1 MTTEYIVIKIGGVA
15 SKQLTPEILAKLSE
29 WQQAGQKVVIVHGGG
44 FAINQL
50 MEENHIPIHKVN
62 GLRVTSQ
69 SDMTLIKEAL
79 VDIVGKN
86 LAGQLTQA
94 VLPAY
99 QLVDEL
105 PDLVHAD
112 FLDQETYGFVGEVKN
127 ITNQTLVALL
137 SQGKI
142 PLIPSL
148 GYSEQGD
155 LLNINA
161 DYLARAV
168 AISLGAKKLILM
180 TDVKGVLE
188 NGQVLDHLNL
198 VDVHKKIDSGVIT
211 GGMIPKIQSAVQ
223 TVQAGVEQVIIGDN
237 LTDGTII
244 KEYEMTKLFSNYKRA
259 AIDFASAQG
268 NYLTDT
274 TGNTYL
280 DFSSGIGVTNLG
292 YHPHVNQA
300 LTEQAGKILHQ
311 PNLYHNQLQEDVADL
326 LIGDRD
332 YLAFFCN
339 SGAEA
344 NEAAIKIARK
354 ASGKQEIIT
363 FQNSFHGRTFGSMSA
378 TGQDK
383 IKQGFGEGVPHFSY
397 AIFNDIDSVKA
408 LASDETAAI
417 MLELVQ
423 GESGVQP
430 ADKDFVKALADFCK
444 ETGIYLIVDEV
455 QTGLGRTGK
464 LYAYE
469 HYDIEPDIF
478 TLAKGLANGVPV
490 GAMLAKSSLGEAF
503 SYGSHGSTF
512 GGNKLAMAA
521 AKATLEVMLV
531 PGFLDTALGNGNQLQ
546 AKLQA
551 ALSDKETV
559 TTVRGLGY
567 MIGIET
573 TGNLGELVQSA
584 RDKGLILL
592 TAGTNVIRLLPP
604 ITLSDAEIEK
614 GVAILS
620 EIFD

>member
-1 MTTEYIVIKIGGVA
+1 
-15 SKQLTPEILAKLSE
+15 
-29 WQQAGQKVVIVHGGG
+29 
-44 FAINQL
+44 
-50 MEENHIPIHKVN
+50 
-62 GLRVTSQ
+62 
-69 SDMTLIKEAL
+69 
-79 VDIVGKN
+79 
-86 LAGQLTQA
+86 
-94 VLPAY
+94 
-99 QLVDEL
+99 
-105 PDLVHAD
+105 
-112 FLDQETYGFVGEVKN
+112 
-127 ITNQTLVALL
+127 
-137 SQGKI
+137 
-142 PLIPSL
+142 
-148 GYSEQGD
+148 
-155 LLNINA
+155 
-161 DYLARAV
+161 
-168 AISLGAKKLILM
+168 
-180 TDVKGVLE
+180 
-188 NGQVLDHLNL
+188 
-198 VDVHKKIDSGVIT
+198 
-211 GGMIPKIQSAVQ
+211 
-223 TVQAGVEQVIIGDN
+223 
-237 LTDGTII
+237 
-244 KEYEMTKLFSNYKRA
+244 MTKLFSNYKRA
-259 AIDFASAQG
+259 AIDFASAHG

-274 TGNTYL
+274 TGKTYL

-300 LTEQAGKILHQ
+300 LTEQVGKILHQ
-311 PNLYHNQLQEDVADL
+311 PNLYHNQLQEDVAGL
-326 LIGDRD
+326 LIGNKD

-383 IKQGFGEGVPHFSY
+383 IKQGFGEGVPHFNY

-408 LASDETAAI
+408 LVNKETAAI

-430 ADKDFVKALADFCK
+430 ADKDFVKALSEYCQ

-455 QTGLGRTGK
+455 QTGIGRTGK

-469 HYDIEPDIF
+469 HYGIEPDIF

-521 AKATLEVMLV
+521 AKATLEVMLA
-531 PGFLDTALGNGNQLQ
+531 PGFLDTALENGNKLQ

-573 TGNLGELVQSA
+573 TGNLGELVQAA
-584 RDKGLILL
+584 RDKGLIVL

-614 GVAILS
+614 GVTILS

>member
-1 MTTEYIVIKIGGVA
+1 
-15 SKQLTPEILAKLSE
+15 
-29 WQQAGQKVVIVHGGG
+29 
-44 FAINQL
+44 
-50 MEENHIPIHKVN
+50 
-62 GLRVTSQ
+62 
-69 SDMTLIKEAL
+69 
-79 VDIVGKN
+79 
-86 LAGQLTQA
+86 
-94 VLPAY
+94 
-99 QLVDEL
+99 
-105 PDLVHAD
+105 
-112 FLDQETYGFVGEVKN
+112 
-127 ITNQTLVALL
+127 
-137 SQGKI
+137 
-142 PLIPSL
+142 
-148 GYSEQGD
+148 
-155 LLNINA
+155 
-161 DYLARAV
+161 
-168 AISLGAKKLILM
+168 
-180 TDVKGVLE
+180 
-188 NGQVLDHLNL
+188 
-198 VDVHKKIDSGVIT
+198 
-211 GGMIPKIQSAVQ
+211 
-223 TVQAGVEQVIIGDN
+223 
-237 LTDGTII
+237 
-244 KEYEMTKLFSNYKRA
+244 MTKLFSNYKRA

-274 TGNTYL
+274 TGKTYL

-292 YHPHVNQA
+292 YHPRVNQA
-300 LTEQAGKILHQ
+300 LTDQVGKILHQ
-311 PNLYHNQLQEDVADL
+311 PNLYYNQLQEDVAGL
-326 LIGDRD
+326 LTGDKD

-383 IKQGFGEGVPHFSY
+383 IKRGFGEGVPHFIY
-397 AIFNDIDSVKA
+397 AIFNDIDSVKD

-444 ETGIYLIVDEV
+444 EMGIYLIVDEV

-531 PGFLDTALGNGNQLQ
+531 PGFLDTALENGNQLQ

-584 RDKGLILL
+584 RDKGLIVL

>member
-1 MTTEYIVIKIGGVA
+1 
-15 SKQLTPEILAKLSE
+15 
-29 WQQAGQKVVIVHGGG
+29 
-44 FAINQL
+44 
-50 MEENHIPIHKVN
+50 
-62 GLRVTSQ
+62 
-69 SDMTLIKEAL
+69 
-79 VDIVGKN
+79 
-86 LAGQLTQA
+86 
-94 VLPAY
+94 
-99 QLVDEL
+99 
-105 PDLVHAD
+105 
-112 FLDQETYGFVGEVKN
+112 
-127 ITNQTLVALL
+127 
-137 SQGKI
+137 
-142 PLIPSL
+142 
-148 GYSEQGD
+148 
-155 LLNINA
+155 
-161 DYLARAV
+161 
-168 AISLGAKKLILM
+168 
-180 TDVKGVLE
+180 
-188 NGQVLDHLNL
+188 
-198 VDVHKKIDSGVIT
+198 
-211 GGMIPKIQSAVQ
+211 
-223 TVQAGVEQVIIGDN
+223 
-237 LTDGTII
+237 
-244 KEYEMTKLFSNYKRA
+244 MTKLFSNYKRA

-274 TGNTYL
+274 DGKTYL

-292 YHPHVNQA
+292 YHSSVNQA
-300 LTEQAGKILHQ
+300 LTEQVGKILHQ
-311 PNLYHNQLQEDVADL
+311 PNLYHNQLQEDVAGL
-326 LIGDRD
+326 LIGDKD

-397 AIFNDIDSVKA
+397 AIFNDIDSVKT

-531 PGFLDTALGNGNQLQ
+531 PSFLDTALENGNQLQ

-584 RDKGLILL
+584 RDKGLIVLA
-592 TAGTNVIRLLPP
+592 AGTNVIRLLPP

>member
-1 MTTEYIVIKIGGVA
+1 
-15 SKQLTPEILAKLSE
+15 
-29 WQQAGQKVVIVHGGG
+29 
-44 FAINQL
+44 
-50 MEENHIPIHKVN
+50 
-62 GLRVTSQ
+62 
-69 SDMTLIKEAL
+69 
-79 VDIVGKN
+79 
-86 LAGQLTQA
+86 
-94 VLPAY
+94 
-99 QLVDEL
+99 
-105 PDLVHAD
+105 
-112 FLDQETYGFVGEVKN
+112 
-127 ITNQTLVALL
+127 
-137 SQGKI
+137 
-142 PLIPSL
+142 
-148 GYSEQGD
+148 
-155 LLNINA
+155 
-161 DYLARAV
+161 
-168 AISLGAKKLILM
+168 
-180 TDVKGVLE
+180 
-188 NGQVLDHLNL
+188 
-198 VDVHKKIDSGVIT
+198 
-211 GGMIPKIQSAVQ
+211 
-223 TVQAGVEQVIIGDN
+223 
-237 LTDGTII
+237 
-244 KEYEMTKLFSNYKRA
+244 MTKLFSNYKRA

-274 TGNTYL
+274 DGKTYL

-300 LTEQAGKILHQ
+300 LTEQVGKILHQ

-326 LIGDRD
+326 LIGDKD

-383 IKQGFGEGVPHFSY
+383 IKQGFGEGVPHFNY
-397 AIFNDIDSVKA
+397 AVFNDIESVKA
-408 LASDETAAI
+408 LANKETAAI

-430 ADKDFVKALADFCK
+430 ADKDFVKALSKYCQ

-455 QTGLGRTGK
+455 QTGIGRTGK

-521 AKATLEVMLV
+521 AKATLEVMLA
-531 PGFLDTALGNGNQLQ
+531 PGFLDTALENGNKLQ
-546 AKLQA
+546 AKLQT

-573 TGNLGELVQSA
+573 TGNLGELVQAA
-584 RDKGLILL
+584 RDKGLIVL

-604 ITLSDAEIEK
+604 ITLSDDEIEK
-614 GVAILS
+614 GVTILS

>member
-1 MTTEYIVIKIGGVA
+1 
-15 SKQLTPEILAKLSE
+15 
-29 WQQAGQKVVIVHGGG
+29 
-44 FAINQL
+44 
-50 MEENHIPIHKVN
+50 
-62 GLRVTSQ
+62 
-69 SDMTLIKEAL
+69 
-79 VDIVGKN
+79 
-86 LAGQLTQA
+86 
-94 VLPAY
+94 
-99 QLVDEL
+99 
-105 PDLVHAD
+105 
-112 FLDQETYGFVGEVKN
+112 
-127 ITNQTLVALL
+127 
-137 SQGKI
+137 
-142 PLIPSL
+142 
-148 GYSEQGD
+148 
-155 LLNINA
+155 
-161 DYLARAV
+161 
-168 AISLGAKKLILM
+168 
-180 TDVKGVLE
+180 
-188 NGQVLDHLNL
+188 
-198 VDVHKKIDSGVIT
+198 
-211 GGMIPKIQSAVQ
+211 
-223 TVQAGVEQVIIGDN
+223 
-237 LTDGTII
+237 
-244 KEYEMTKLFSNYKRA
+244 MTKLFSNYKRA

-274 TGNTYL
+274 DGKTYL

-292 YHPHVNQA
+292 YHSSVNQA
-300 LTEQAGKILHQ
+300 LTEQVGKILHQ
-311 PNLYHNQLQEDVADL
+311 PNLYHNQLQEDVAGL
-326 LIGDRD
+326 LIGDKD

-397 AIFNDIDSVKA
+397 AIFNDIDSVKT

-531 PGFLDTALGNGNQLQ
+531 PGFLDTALENGNQLQ
-546 AKLQA
+546 TKLQA

-584 RDKGLILL
+584 RDKGLIVLA
-592 TAGTNVIRLLPP
+592 AGTNVIRLLPP

-614 GVAILS
+614 GVALLS

>member
-1 MTTEYIVIKIGGVA
+1 
-15 SKQLTPEILAKLSE
+15 
-29 WQQAGQKVVIVHGGG
+29 
-44 FAINQL
+44 
-50 MEENHIPIHKVN
+50 
-62 GLRVTSQ
+62 
-69 SDMTLIKEAL
+69 
-79 VDIVGKN
+79 
-86 LAGQLTQA
+86 
-94 VLPAY
+94 
-99 QLVDEL
+99 
-105 PDLVHAD
+105 
-112 FLDQETYGFVGEVKN
+112 
-127 ITNQTLVALL
+127 
-137 SQGKI
+137 
-142 PLIPSL
+142 
-148 GYSEQGD
+148 
-155 LLNINA
+155 
-161 DYLARAV
+161 
-168 AISLGAKKLILM
+168 
-180 TDVKGVLE
+180 
-188 NGQVLDHLNL
+188 
-198 VDVHKKIDSGVIT
+198 
-211 GGMIPKIQSAVQ
+211 
-223 TVQAGVEQVIIGDN
+223 
-237 LTDGTII
+237 
-244 KEYEMTKLFSNYKRA
+244 MTKLFSNYKRA

-274 TGNTYL
+274 DGKTYL

-300 LTEQAGKILHQ
+300 LTEQVGKILHQ
-311 PNLYHNQLQEDVADL
+311 SNLYHNQLQEDVAGL
-326 LIGDRD
+326 LIGDKD

-430 ADKDFVKALADFCK
+430 ADKAFVKALADFCK

-531 PGFLDTALGNGNQLQ
+531 PGFLDIALENGNQLQ

-584 RDKGLILL
+584 RDKGLIVL

>member
-1 MTTEYIVIKIGGVA
+1 
-15 SKQLTPEILAKLSE
+15 
-29 WQQAGQKVVIVHGGG
+29 
-44 FAINQL
+44 
-50 MEENHIPIHKVN
+50 
-62 GLRVTSQ
+62 
-69 SDMTLIKEAL
+69 
-79 VDIVGKN
+79 
-86 LAGQLTQA
+86 
-94 VLPAY
+94 
-99 QLVDEL
+99 
-105 PDLVHAD
+105 
-112 FLDQETYGFVGEVKN
+112 
-127 ITNQTLVALL
+127 
-137 SQGKI
+137 
-142 PLIPSL
+142 
-148 GYSEQGD
+148 
-155 LLNINA
+155 
-161 DYLARAV
+161 
-168 AISLGAKKLILM
+168 
-180 TDVKGVLE
+180 
-188 NGQVLDHLNL
+188 
-198 VDVHKKIDSGVIT
+198 
-211 GGMIPKIQSAVQ
+211 
-223 TVQAGVEQVIIGDN
+223 
-237 LTDGTII
+237 
-244 KEYEMTKLFSNYKRA
+244 MTKLFSNYKRA
-259 AIDFASAQG
+259 AIDFASAHG

-274 TGNTYL
+274 TGKTYL

-300 LTEQAGKILHQ
+300 LTEQVGKILHQ
-311 PNLYHNQLQEDVADL
+311 PNLYHNQLQEDVAGL
-326 LIGDRD
+326 LTGDKN

-383 IKQGFGEGVPHFSY
+383 IKQGFGEGVPHFNY
-397 AIFNDIDSVKA
+397 AVFNDIDSVKA
-408 LASDETAAI
+408 LANKETAAI

-430 ADKDFVKALADFCK
+430 ADKDFVKALSEYCQ

-455 QTGLGRTGK
+455 QTGIGRTGK

-469 HYDIEPDIF
+469 HYGIEPDIF

-521 AKATLEVMLV
+521 AKATLEVMLA
-531 PGFLDTALGNGNQLQ
+531 PGFLDTALESGNKLQ

-573 TGNLGELVQSA
+573 TGNLGELVQAA
-584 RDKGLILL
+584 RDKGLIVL

-614 GVAILS
+614 GVTILS

>member
-1 MTTEYIVIKIGGVA
+1 
-15 SKQLTPEILAKLSE
+15 
-29 WQQAGQKVVIVHGGG
+29 
-44 FAINQL
+44 
-50 MEENHIPIHKVN
+50 
-62 GLRVTSQ
+62 
-69 SDMTLIKEAL
+69 
-79 VDIVGKN
+79 
-86 LAGQLTQA
+86 
-94 VLPAY
+94 
-99 QLVDEL
+99 
-105 PDLVHAD
+105 
-112 FLDQETYGFVGEVKN
+112 
-127 ITNQTLVALL
+127 
-137 SQGKI
+137 
-142 PLIPSL
+142 
-148 GYSEQGD
+148 
-155 LLNINA
+155 
-161 DYLARAV
+161 
-168 AISLGAKKLILM
+168 
-180 TDVKGVLE
+180 
-188 NGQVLDHLNL
+188 
-198 VDVHKKIDSGVIT
+198 
-211 GGMIPKIQSAVQ
+211 
-223 TVQAGVEQVIIGDN
+223 
-237 LTDGTII
+237 
-244 KEYEMTKLFSNYKRA
+244 MTKLFSNYKRA

-274 TGNTYL
+274 TGKTYL

-300 LTEQAGKILHQ
+300 LTEQVGKILHQ
-311 PNLYHNQLQEDVADL
+311 PNLYHNQLQEDVAGL
-326 LIGDRD
+326 LIGDKD

-383 IKQGFGEGVPHFSY
+383 IKRGFGEGVPHFIY
-397 AIFNDIDSVKA
+397 AIFNDIDSVKD

-455 QTGLGRTGK
+455 QTGIGRTGK

-490 GAMLAKSSLGEAF
+490 GAMLAKSSLGTAF

-521 AKATLEVMLV
+521 AKATLEVMLA
-531 PGFLDTALGNGNQLQ
+531 PGFLDTALENGNKLQ
-546 AKLQA
+546 AQLQA

-573 TGNLGELVQSA
+573 TGNLGELVQAA
-584 RDKGLILL
+584 RDKGLIVL

>member
-1 MTTEYIVIKIGGVA
+1 
-15 SKQLTPEILAKLSE
+15 
-29 WQQAGQKVVIVHGGG
+29 
-44 FAINQL
+44 
-50 MEENHIPIHKVN
+50 
-62 GLRVTSQ
+62 
-69 SDMTLIKEAL
+69 
-79 VDIVGKN
+79 
-86 LAGQLTQA
+86 
-94 VLPAY
+94 
-99 QLVDEL
+99 
-105 PDLVHAD
+105 
-112 FLDQETYGFVGEVKN
+112 
-127 ITNQTLVALL
+127 
-137 SQGKI
+137 
-142 PLIPSL
+142 
-148 GYSEQGD
+148 
-155 LLNINA
+155 
-161 DYLARAV
+161 
-168 AISLGAKKLILM
+168 
-180 TDVKGVLE
+180 
-188 NGQVLDHLNL
+188 
-198 VDVHKKIDSGVIT
+198 
-211 GGMIPKIQSAVQ
+211 
-223 TVQAGVEQVIIGDN
+223 
-237 LTDGTII
+237 
-244 KEYEMTKLFSNYKRA
+244 MTKLFSNYKRA
-259 AIDFASAQG
+259 AIDFASAHG

-274 TGNTYL
+274 TGKTYL

-300 LTEQAGKILHQ
+300 LTEQVGKILHQ
-311 PNLYHNQLQEDVADL
+311 PNLYHNQLQEDVAGL
-326 LIGDRD
+326 LTGDKN

-383 IKQGFGEGVPHFSY
+383 IKQGFGEGVPHFNY
-397 AIFNDIDSVKA
+397 AVFNDIDSAKA
-408 LASDETAAI
+408 LANKETAAI

-430 ADKDFVKALADFCK
+430 ADKDFVKALSDFCK

-455 QTGLGRTGK
+455 QTGIGRTGK

-469 HYDIEPDIF
+469 HYGIEPDIF

-521 AKATLEVMLV
+521 AKATLEVMLA
-531 PGFLDTALGNGNQLQ
+531 PGFLDTALESGNKLQ
-546 AKLQA
+546 AKLQT

-573 TGNLGELVQSA
+573 TGNLGELVQAA
-584 RDKGLILL
+584 RDKGLIVL

-614 GVAILS
+614 GVTILS

>member
-1 MTTEYIVIKIGGVA
+1 
-15 SKQLTPEILAKLSE
+15 
-29 WQQAGQKVVIVHGGG
+29 
-44 FAINQL
+44 
-50 MEENHIPIHKVN
+50 
-62 GLRVTSQ
+62 
-69 SDMTLIKEAL
+69 
-79 VDIVGKN
+79 
-86 LAGQLTQA
+86 
-94 VLPAY
+94 
-99 QLVDEL
+99 
-105 PDLVHAD
+105 
-112 FLDQETYGFVGEVKN
+112 
-127 ITNQTLVALL
+127 
-137 SQGKI
+137 
-142 PLIPSL
+142 
-148 GYSEQGD
+148 
-155 LLNINA
+155 
-161 DYLARAV
+161 
-168 AISLGAKKLILM
+168 
-180 TDVKGVLE
+180 
-188 NGQVLDHLNL
+188 
-198 VDVHKKIDSGVIT
+198 
-211 GGMIPKIQSAVQ
+211 
-223 TVQAGVEQVIIGDN
+223 
-237 LTDGTII
+237 
-244 KEYEMTKLFSNYKRA
+244 MTKLFSNYKRA

-274 TGNTYL
+274 DGKTYL

-292 YHPHVNQA
+292 YHSSVNQA
-300 LTEQAGKILHQ
+300 LTEQVGKILHQ
-311 PNLYHNQLQEDVADL
+311 PNLYHNQLQEDVAGL
-326 LIGDRD
+326 LIGDKD

-397 AIFNDIDSVKA
+397 AIFNDIDSVKT

-521 AKATLEVMLV
+521 AKATLEVMLA
-531 PGFLDTALGNGNQLQ
+531 PGFLDTALENGNKLQ
-546 AKLQA
+546 EQLQA

-584 RDKGLILL
+584 RDKGLIVLA
-592 TAGTNVIRLLPP
+592 AGTNVIRLLPP

>member
-1 MTTEYIVIKIGGVA
+1 
-15 SKQLTPEILAKLSE
+15 
-29 WQQAGQKVVIVHGGG
+29 
-44 FAINQL
+44 
-50 MEENHIPIHKVN
+50 
-62 GLRVTSQ
+62 
-69 SDMTLIKEAL
+69 
-79 VDIVGKN
+79 
-86 LAGQLTQA
+86 
-94 VLPAY
+94 
-99 QLVDEL
+99 
-105 PDLVHAD
+105 
-112 FLDQETYGFVGEVKN
+112 
-127 ITNQTLVALL
+127 
-137 SQGKI
+137 
-142 PLIPSL
+142 
-148 GYSEQGD
+148 
-155 LLNINA
+155 
-161 DYLARAV
+161 
-168 AISLGAKKLILM
+168 
-180 TDVKGVLE
+180 
-188 NGQVLDHLNL
+188 
-198 VDVHKKIDSGVIT
+198 
-211 GGMIPKIQSAVQ
+211 
-223 TVQAGVEQVIIGDN
+223 
-237 LTDGTII
+237 
-244 KEYEMTKLFSNYKRA
+244 MTKLFSNYKRA
-259 AIDFASAQG
+259 AIDFASAHG

-274 TGNTYL
+274 TGKTYL

-300 LTEQAGKILHQ
+300 LTEQVGKILHQ
-311 PNLYHNQLQEDVADL
+311 PNLYDNQLQEDVAGL
-326 LIGDRD
+326 LTGDKD

-383 IKQGFGEGVPHFSY
+383 IKQGFGEGVPHFNY
-397 AIFNDIDSVKA
+397 AVFNDIDSVKD
-408 LASDETAAI
+408 LANKETAAI

-430 ADKDFVKALADFCK
+430 ADKDFVKALSEYCQ

-455 QTGLGRTGK
+455 QTGIGRTGK

-469 HYDIEPDIF
+469 HYGIEPDIF

-521 AKATLEVMLV
+521 AKATLEVMLA
-531 PGFLDTALGNGNQLQ
+531 PGFLDTALESGNKLQ
-546 AKLQA
+546 AKLQT

-573 TGNLGELVQSA
+573 TGNLGELVQAA
-584 RDKGLILL
+584 RDKGLIVL

-614 GVAILS
+614 GVTILS

>member
-1 MTTEYIVIKIGGVA
+1 
-15 SKQLTPEILAKLSE
+15 
-29 WQQAGQKVVIVHGGG
+29 
-44 FAINQL
+44 
-50 MEENHIPIHKVN
+50 
-62 GLRVTSQ
+62 
-69 SDMTLIKEAL
+69 
-79 VDIVGKN
+79 
-86 LAGQLTQA
+86 
-94 VLPAY
+94 
-99 QLVDEL
+99 
-105 PDLVHAD
+105 
-112 FLDQETYGFVGEVKN
+112 
-127 ITNQTLVALL
+127 
-137 SQGKI
+137 
-142 PLIPSL
+142 
-148 GYSEQGD
+148 
-155 LLNINA
+155 
-161 DYLARAV
+161 
-168 AISLGAKKLILM
+168 
-180 TDVKGVLE
+180 
-188 NGQVLDHLNL
+188 
-198 VDVHKKIDSGVIT
+198 
-211 GGMIPKIQSAVQ
+211 
-223 TVQAGVEQVIIGDN
+223 
-237 LTDGTII
+237 
-244 KEYEMTKLFSNYKRA
+244 MTKLFSNYKRA
-259 AIDFASAQG
+259 AIDFASAHG

-274 TGNTYL
+274 TGKTYL

-300 LTEQAGKILHQ
+300 LTEQVGKILHQ
-311 PNLYHNQLQEDVADL
+311 PNLYHNQLQEDVAGL
-326 LIGDRD
+326 LTGDKD

-383 IKQGFGEGVPHFSY
+383 IKQGFGEGVPHFNY
-397 AIFNDIDSVKA
+397 AVFNNIESVKA
-408 LASDETAAI
+408 LANKETAAI

-430 ADKDFVKALADFCK
+430 ADKDFVKALSEYCQ

-455 QTGLGRTGK
+455 QTGIGRTGK

-469 HYDIEPDIF
+469 HYGIEPDIF

-521 AKATLEVMLV
+521 AKATLEVMLA
-531 PGFLDTALGNGNQLQ
+531 PGFLDTALESGNKLQ

-573 TGNLGELVQSA
+573 TGNLGELVQAA
-584 RDKGLILL
+584 RDKGLIVL

-614 GVAILS
+614 GVTILS

>member
-1 MTTEYIVIKIGGVA
+1 
-15 SKQLTPEILAKLSE
+15 
-29 WQQAGQKVVIVHGGG
+29 
-44 FAINQL
+44 
-50 MEENHIPIHKVN
+50 
-62 GLRVTSQ
+62 
-69 SDMTLIKEAL
+69 
-79 VDIVGKN
+79 
-86 LAGQLTQA
+86 
-94 VLPAY
+94 
-99 QLVDEL
+99 
-105 PDLVHAD
+105 
-112 FLDQETYGFVGEVKN
+112 
-127 ITNQTLVALL
+127 
-137 SQGKI
+137 
-142 PLIPSL
+142 
-148 GYSEQGD
+148 
-155 LLNINA
+155 
-161 DYLARAV
+161 
-168 AISLGAKKLILM
+168 
-180 TDVKGVLE
+180 
-188 NGQVLDHLNL
+188 
-198 VDVHKKIDSGVIT
+198 
-211 GGMIPKIQSAVQ
+211 
-223 TVQAGVEQVIIGDN
+223 
-237 LTDGTII
+237 
-244 KEYEMTKLFSNYKRA
+244 MTKLFSNYKRA

-274 TGNTYL
+274 DGKTYL

-292 YHPHVNQA
+292 YHSSVNQA
-300 LTEQAGKILHQ
+300 LTEQVGKILHQ
-311 PNLYHNQLQEDVADL
+311 PNLYHNQLQEDVAGL
-326 LIGDRD
+326 LIGDKD

-408 LASDETAAI
+408 LASEETAAI

-521 AKATLEVMLV
+521 AKATLEVMLI
-531 PGFLDTALGNGNQLQ
+531 PGFLDTALENGNQLQ

-584 RDKGLILL
+584 RDKGLIVLA
-592 TAGTNVIRLLPP
+592 AGTNVIRLLPP

>member
-1 MTTEYIVIKIGGVA
+1 
-15 SKQLTPEILAKLSE
+15 
-29 WQQAGQKVVIVHGGG
+29 
-44 FAINQL
+44 
-50 MEENHIPIHKVN
+50 
-62 GLRVTSQ
+62 
-69 SDMTLIKEAL
+69 
-79 VDIVGKN
+79 
-86 LAGQLTQA
+86 
-94 VLPAY
+94 
-99 QLVDEL
+99 
-105 PDLVHAD
+105 
-112 FLDQETYGFVGEVKN
+112 
-127 ITNQTLVALL
+127 
-137 SQGKI
+137 
-142 PLIPSL
+142 
-148 GYSEQGD
+148 
-155 LLNINA
+155 
-161 DYLARAV
+161 
-168 AISLGAKKLILM
+168 
-180 TDVKGVLE
+180 
-188 NGQVLDHLNL
+188 
-198 VDVHKKIDSGVIT
+198 
-211 GGMIPKIQSAVQ
+211 
-223 TVQAGVEQVIIGDN
+223 
-237 LTDGTII
+237 
-244 KEYEMTKLFSNYKRA
+244 MTKLFSNYKRA
-259 AIDFASAQG
+259 AIDFASAHG

-274 TGNTYL
+274 TGKTYL

-300 LTEQAGKILHQ
+300 LTEQVGKILHQ
-311 PNLYHNQLQEDVADL
+311 PNLYHNQLQEDVASL
-326 LIGDRD
+326 LIGDKD

-383 IKQGFGEGVPHFSY
+383 IKQGFGEGVPHFNY
-397 AIFNDIDSVKA
+397 AVFNDIDSVKA
-408 LASDETAAI
+408 LANKETAAI

-430 ADKDFVKALADFCK
+430 ADKDFVKALSKYCQ

-455 QTGLGRTGK
+455 QTGIGRTGK

-521 AKATLEVMLV
+521 AKATLEVMLA
-531 PGFLDTALGNGNQLQ
+531 PGFLDTALESGNKLQ

-551 ALSDKETV
+551 TLSDKETV

-573 TGNLGELVQSA
+573 TGNLGELVQAA
-584 RDKGLILL
+584 RDKGLIVL

-604 ITLSDAEIEK
+604 ITLSDDEIEK
-614 GVAILS
+614 GVTILS

>member
-1 MTTEYIVIKIGGVA
+1 
-15 SKQLTPEILAKLSE
+15 
-29 WQQAGQKVVIVHGGG
+29 
-44 FAINQL
+44 
-50 MEENHIPIHKVN
+50 
-62 GLRVTSQ
+62 
-69 SDMTLIKEAL
+69 
-79 VDIVGKN
+79 
-86 LAGQLTQA
+86 
-94 VLPAY
+94 
-99 QLVDEL
+99 
-105 PDLVHAD
+105 
-112 FLDQETYGFVGEVKN
+112 
-127 ITNQTLVALL
+127 
-137 SQGKI
+137 
-142 PLIPSL
+142 
-148 GYSEQGD
+148 
-155 LLNINA
+155 
-161 DYLARAV
+161 
-168 AISLGAKKLILM
+168 
-180 TDVKGVLE
+180 
-188 NGQVLDHLNL
+188 
-198 VDVHKKIDSGVIT
+198 
-211 GGMIPKIQSAVQ
+211 
-223 TVQAGVEQVIIGDN
+223 
-237 LTDGTII
+237 
-244 KEYEMTKLFSNYKRA
+244 MTKLFSNYKRA

-274 TGNTYL
+274 TGKTYL

-300 LTEQAGKILHQ
+300 LTEQVGKILHQ

-326 LIGDRD
+326 LIGDKD

-397 AIFNDIDSVKA
+397 AIFNDIDSVKS
-408 LASDETAAI
+408 LANEATAAI

-430 ADKDFVKALADFCK
+430 ADQDFVKALSDFCK

-455 QTGLGRTGK
+455 QTGIGRTGK

-521 AKATLEVMLV
+521 AKATLEVMLI
-531 PGFLDTALGNGNQLQ
+531 PGFLDTALENGNQLQ

-584 RDKGLILL
+584 RDKGLIVLA
-592 TAGTNVIRLLPP
+592 AGTNVIRLLPP

-614 GVAILS
+614 GVALLS

>member
-1 MTTEYIVIKIGGVA
+1 
-15 SKQLTPEILAKLSE
+15 
-29 WQQAGQKVVIVHGGG
+29 
-44 FAINQL
+44 
-50 MEENHIPIHKVN
+50 
-62 GLRVTSQ
+62 
-69 SDMTLIKEAL
+69 
-79 VDIVGKN
+79 
-86 LAGQLTQA
+86 
-94 VLPAY
+94 
-99 QLVDEL
+99 
-105 PDLVHAD
+105 
-112 FLDQETYGFVGEVKN
+112 
-127 ITNQTLVALL
+127 
-137 SQGKI
+137 
-142 PLIPSL
+142 
-148 GYSEQGD
+148 
-155 LLNINA
+155 
-161 DYLARAV
+161 
-168 AISLGAKKLILM
+168 
-180 TDVKGVLE
+180 
-188 NGQVLDHLNL
+188 
-198 VDVHKKIDSGVIT
+198 
-211 GGMIPKIQSAVQ
+211 
-223 TVQAGVEQVIIGDN
+223 
-237 LTDGTII
+237 
-244 KEYEMTKLFSNYKRA
+244 MTKLFSNYKRA

-274 TGNTYL
+274 DGKTYL

-292 YHPHVNQA
+292 YHSSVNQA
-300 LTEQAGKILHQ
+300 LTEQVGKILHQ
-311 PNLYHNQLQEDVADL
+311 PNLYHNQLQEDVAGL
-326 LIGDRD
+326 LIGDKD

-354 ASGKQEIIT
+354 ALGKQEIIT

-430 ADKDFVKALADFCK
+430 ADKDFVKALADFSK

-521 AKATLEVMLV
+521 AKATLEVMLI
-531 PGFLDTALGNGNQLQ
+531 PGFLDTALENGNQLQ

-584 RDKGLILL
+584 RDKGLIVLA
-592 TAGTNVIRLLPP
+592 AGTNVIRLLPP

-614 GVAILS
+614 GVALLS

>member
-1 MTTEYIVIKIGGVA
+1 
-15 SKQLTPEILAKLSE
+15 
-29 WQQAGQKVVIVHGGG
+29 
-44 FAINQL
+44 
-50 MEENHIPIHKVN
+50 
-62 GLRVTSQ
+62 
-69 SDMTLIKEAL
+69 
-79 VDIVGKN
+79 
-86 LAGQLTQA
+86 
-94 VLPAY
+94 
-99 QLVDEL
+99 
-105 PDLVHAD
+105 
-112 FLDQETYGFVGEVKN
+112 
-127 ITNQTLVALL
+127 
-137 SQGKI
+137 
-142 PLIPSL
+142 
-148 GYSEQGD
+148 
-155 LLNINA
+155 
-161 DYLARAV
+161 
-168 AISLGAKKLILM
+168 
-180 TDVKGVLE
+180 
-188 NGQVLDHLNL
+188 
-198 VDVHKKIDSGVIT
+198 
-211 GGMIPKIQSAVQ
+211 
-223 TVQAGVEQVIIGDN
+223 
-237 LTDGTII
+237 
-244 KEYEMTKLFSNYKRA
+244 MTKLFSNYKRA
-259 AIDFASAQG
+259 AIDFASAHG

-274 TGNTYL
+274 TGKTYL

-300 LTEQAGKILHQ
+300 LTEQVGKILHQ
-311 PNLYHNQLQEDVADL
+311 PNLYHNQLQEDVASL
-326 LIGDRD
+326 LIADKD

-383 IKQGFGEGVPHFSY
+383 IKQGFGEGVPHFNY
-397 AIFNDIDSVKA
+397 AVFNDIDSVKA
-408 LASDETAAI
+408 LANKETAAI

-430 ADKDFVKALADFCK
+430 ADKDFVKALSEYCQ

-455 QTGLGRTGK
+455 QTGIGRTGK

-469 HYDIEPDIF
+469 HYGIEPDIF

-521 AKATLEVMLV
+521 AKATLEVMLA
-531 PGFLDTALGNGNQLQ
+531 PGFLDTALENGNKLR
-546 AKLQA
+546 AKLQSV
-551 ALSDKETV
+551 LSDKETV

-573 TGNLGELVQSA
+573 TGTLGELVQAA
-584 RDKGLILL
+584 RDKGLIVL
-592 TAGTNVIRLLPP
+592 TAGNNVIRLLPP

-614 GVAILS
+614 GVTILS

>member
-1 MTTEYIVIKIGGVA
+1 
-15 SKQLTPEILAKLSE
+15 
-29 WQQAGQKVVIVHGGG
+29 
-44 FAINQL
+44 
-50 MEENHIPIHKVN
+50 
-62 GLRVTSQ
+62 
-69 SDMTLIKEAL
+69 
-79 VDIVGKN
+79 
-86 LAGQLTQA
+86 
-94 VLPAY
+94 
-99 QLVDEL
+99 
-105 PDLVHAD
+105 
-112 FLDQETYGFVGEVKN
+112 
-127 ITNQTLVALL
+127 
-137 SQGKI
+137 
-142 PLIPSL
+142 
-148 GYSEQGD
+148 
-155 LLNINA
+155 
-161 DYLARAV
+161 
-168 AISLGAKKLILM
+168 
-180 TDVKGVLE
+180 
-188 NGQVLDHLNL
+188 
-198 VDVHKKIDSGVIT
+198 
-211 GGMIPKIQSAVQ
+211 
-223 TVQAGVEQVIIGDN
+223 
-237 LTDGTII
+237 
-244 KEYEMTKLFSNYKRA
+244 MTKLFSNYKRA

-274 TGNTYL
+274 DGKTYL

-300 LTEQAGKILHQ
+300 LTDQVGKILHQ
-311 PNLYHNQLQEDVADL
+311 PNLYHNQLQEDVANL
-326 LIGDRD
+326 LIGDKD

-383 IKQGFGEGVPHFSY
+383 IKRGFGEGVPHFIY
-397 AIFNDIDSVKA
+397 AIFNDIDSVKD

-444 ETGIYLIVDEV
+444 EMGIYLIVDEV

-490 GAMLAKSSLGEAF
+490 GAMLAKSSLGVAF

-521 AKATLEVMLV
+521 TKATLEVMLA
-531 PGFLDTALGNGNQLQ
+531 PGFLDTALENGNKLQ
-546 AKLQA
+546 EQLQA

-573 TGNLGELVQSA
+573 TGDLGELVQAA
-584 RDKGLILL
+584 RDKGLIVL

-604 ITLSDAEIEK
+604 ITLSDTEIEK

>member
-1 MTTEYIVIKIGGVA
+1 
-15 SKQLTPEILAKLSE
+15 
-29 WQQAGQKVVIVHGGG
+29 
-44 FAINQL
+44 
-50 MEENHIPIHKVN
+50 
-62 GLRVTSQ
+62 
-69 SDMTLIKEAL
+69 
-79 VDIVGKN
+79 
-86 LAGQLTQA
+86 
-94 VLPAY
+94 
-99 QLVDEL
+99 
-105 PDLVHAD
+105 
-112 FLDQETYGFVGEVKN
+112 
-127 ITNQTLVALL
+127 
-137 SQGKI
+137 
-142 PLIPSL
+142 
-148 GYSEQGD
+148 
-155 LLNINA
+155 
-161 DYLARAV
+161 
-168 AISLGAKKLILM
+168 
-180 TDVKGVLE
+180 
-188 NGQVLDHLNL
+188 
-198 VDVHKKIDSGVIT
+198 
-211 GGMIPKIQSAVQ
+211 
-223 TVQAGVEQVIIGDN
+223 
-237 LTDGTII
+237 
-244 KEYEMTKLFSNYKRA
+244 MTKLFSNYKRA
-259 AIDFASAQG
+259 AIDFASAHG

-274 TGNTYL
+274 TGKTYL

-300 LTEQAGKILHQ
+300 LTEQVGKILHQ
-311 PNLYHNQLQEDVADL
+311 PNLYHNQLQEDVAGL
-326 LIGDRD
+326 LTGGKD

-430 ADKDFVKALADFCK
+430 ADKDFVKALADFSK

-531 PGFLDTALGNGNQLQ
+531 PGFLDTAFENGNQLQ

-584 RDKGLILL
+584 RDKGLIVL

-614 GVAILS
+614 GVALLS

>member
-1 MTTEYIVIKIGGVA
+1 
-15 SKQLTPEILAKLSE
+15 
-29 WQQAGQKVVIVHGGG
+29 
-44 FAINQL
+44 
-50 MEENHIPIHKVN
+50 
-62 GLRVTSQ
+62 
-69 SDMTLIKEAL
+69 
-79 VDIVGKN
+79 
-86 LAGQLTQA
+86 
-94 VLPAY
+94 
-99 QLVDEL
+99 
-105 PDLVHAD
+105 
-112 FLDQETYGFVGEVKN
+112 
-127 ITNQTLVALL
+127 
-137 SQGKI
+137 
-142 PLIPSL
+142 
-148 GYSEQGD
+148 
-155 LLNINA
+155 
-161 DYLARAV
+161 
-168 AISLGAKKLILM
+168 
-180 TDVKGVLE
+180 
-188 NGQVLDHLNL
+188 
-198 VDVHKKIDSGVIT
+198 
-211 GGMIPKIQSAVQ
+211 
-223 TVQAGVEQVIIGDN
+223 
-237 LTDGTII
+237 
-244 KEYEMTKLFSNYKRA
+244 MTKLFSNYKRA
-259 AIDFASAQG
+259 AIDFASAHG

-274 TGNTYL
+274 TGKTYL

-292 YHPHVNQA
+292 YHPYVNQA
-300 LTEQAGKILHQ
+300 LTEQVGKILHQ
-311 PNLYHNQLQEDVADL
+311 PNLYHNQLQEDVASL
-326 LIGDRD
+326 LIADKD

-383 IKQGFGEGVPHFSY
+383 IKQGFGEGVPHFNY
-397 AIFNDIDSVKA
+397 AVFNDIDSVKA
-408 LASDETAAI
+408 LANKETAAI

-430 ADKDFVKALADFCK
+430 ADKDFVKALSEYCQ

-455 QTGLGRTGK
+455 QTGIGRTGK

-469 HYDIEPDIF
+469 HYGIEPDIF

-521 AKATLEVMLV
+521 AKATLEVMLA
-531 PGFLDTALGNGNQLQ
+531 PGFLDTALESGNKLQ

-573 TGNLGELVQSA
+573 TGNLGELVQAA
-584 RDKGLILL
+584 RDKGLIVL
-592 TAGTNVIRLLPP
+592 TAGNNVIRLLPP

-614 GVAILS
+614 GVTILS

>member
-1 MTTEYIVIKIGGVA
+1 
-15 SKQLTPEILAKLSE
+15 
-29 WQQAGQKVVIVHGGG
+29 
-44 FAINQL
+44 
-50 MEENHIPIHKVN
+50 
-62 GLRVTSQ
+62 
-69 SDMTLIKEAL
+69 
-79 VDIVGKN
+79 
-86 LAGQLTQA
+86 
-94 VLPAY
+94 
-99 QLVDEL
+99 
-105 PDLVHAD
+105 
-112 FLDQETYGFVGEVKN
+112 
-127 ITNQTLVALL
+127 
-137 SQGKI
+137 
-142 PLIPSL
+142 
-148 GYSEQGD
+148 
-155 LLNINA
+155 
-161 DYLARAV
+161 
-168 AISLGAKKLILM
+168 
-180 TDVKGVLE
+180 
-188 NGQVLDHLNL
+188 
-198 VDVHKKIDSGVIT
+198 
-211 GGMIPKIQSAVQ
+211 
-223 TVQAGVEQVIIGDN
+223 
-237 LTDGTII
+237 
-244 KEYEMTKLFSNYKRA
+244 MTKLFSNYKRA

-274 TGNTYL
+274 TGKTYL

-292 YHPHVNQA
+292 YHPSVNQA
-300 LTEQAGKILHQ
+300 LTEQVGKILHQ
-311 PNLYHNQLQEDVADL
+311 PNLYHNQLQEDVAGL
-326 LIGDRD
+326 LIGDKD

-397 AIFNDIDSVKA
+397 AIFNDIDSVKT

-531 PGFLDTALGNGNQLQ
+531 PGFLDTALENGNQLQ

-584 RDKGLILL
+584 RDKGLIVLA
-592 TAGTNVIRLLPP
+592 AGTNVIRLLPP

-614 GVAILS
+614 GVALLS